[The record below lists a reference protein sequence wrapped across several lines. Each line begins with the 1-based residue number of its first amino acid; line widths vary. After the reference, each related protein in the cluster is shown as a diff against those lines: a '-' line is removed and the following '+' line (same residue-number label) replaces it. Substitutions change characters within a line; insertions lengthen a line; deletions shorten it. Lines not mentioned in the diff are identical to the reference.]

1 MGILSQHKVNVNDQI
16 KEIED
21 IETHISDYDW
31 REFYRDAEL
40 LCKSNALTSVLV
52 DYIHGKL
59 DKNKFYNSLLLNLTG
74 RSKDLLKL
82 SKNVSIK
89 GEEKYLLW
97 HNVCNLQR
105 IMYRLKSAINQQY
118 IKSINN
124 EYNGSDNVSKK
135 DIEDI
140 VNLSAKLNHTLV
152 EKSFNNVRG
161 TDLDWCDIAV
171 IYEATLI
178 LRRNSKVAGALYLA
192 NQAMNCNIR
201 PESYIPNKET
211 HSSAPELIESHGLIS
226 FNPYIL
232 SVDWAKDKVD
242 FDLAFAADNLMKISR
257 ALSLNSKAASI
268 QGLNPSMEDYEHL
281 CDMFKRYYQYIR
293 KHTSKINLSAVL
305 QIESLVRVLAHNL
318 SWYNFD
324 REKYIVY
331 SRKMLSRRAIKI
343 CEMLKSSV
351 ENTSNSRYDNKLKHL
366 IQAKIDQD
374 TGILLANILPI
385 SLLNSEEDE
394 GDDSEGNEDDDLFDI
409 DSDLDS
415 SKINYGNY
423 LKKGWDEDFDRPVLL
438 RNEFSRIIEKN
449 ILKRSKSIDEQ
460 LYIDTGLLFN
470 AFNRSNLLTNGQ
482 LSEHLSRTSGKPSKH
497 LRFFPQSEV
506 NKCQNSLSLAY
517 LNALTTEPDN
527 YGLFGRIREILE
539 TTFNLEEDKNNFDG
553 KQQEKTEP
561 KKWRVKSKIKC
572 RPQFTIGHLAKGKG
586 YGKAKRASLTR
597 INRLDP
603 MMFIG
608 STLASLENLISVQLK
623 DSKPQEV
630 LDAAVRLCDFSVND
644 MIRGGYRLHFHEILN
659 YAEEIHYSPMRISS
673 KELHYMDTKGKL
685 NYTTSQLLR
694 LSFVRLYSL
703 ALKSEQLVNVLL
715 QRPLREPFLSSCVII
730 IEQVRALLKFL
741 HEDWICAYKDLV
753 DDGFELLEVELDE
766 GRIEYL
772 NEFKGR
778 LRPSLDVNT
787 VRKDRNKE
795 LNYSDVATEYI
806 LSNSLTF
813 EEIDKTMNKSIQR
826 LDFEHNIGKNWNK
839 LLKSSLMM
847 KSELPLIINNFEE
860 ESILDSTHVHL
871 GLDLTYVKV
880 KPELSA
886 AFNKLKQNKERE
898 SFLWHR
904 LAFFPTSFDGR
915 IIVSST
921 TFRDINESQEDDKKG
936 NSSTDSAQSLLWGLV
951 KETYQ
956 KYWS

>member
-1 MGILSQHKVNVNDQI
+1 MGILSQHKVNVNDLTKI
-16 KEIED
+16 IED
-21 IETHISDYDW
+21 IDIDIPEYDW
-31 REFYRDAEL
+31 LEFYRDAEL
-40 LCKSNALTSVLV
+40 FCKANALTSVLV
-52 DYIHGKL
+52 DYIHGKF
-59 DKNKFYNSLLLNLTG
+59 DKGQYYNRLLSNVIV
-74 RSKDLLKL
+74 RCKDLLKQL
-82 SKNVSIK
+82 NNASIE

-124 EYNGSDNVSKK
+124 EYNGRDNVSKK
-135 DIEDI
+135 VIENI

-152 EKSFNNVRG
+152 EKSFNNVRC

-211 HSSAPELIESHGLIS
+211 RSSAPELIESYGLIS

-232 SVDWAKDKVD
+232 SGGWAKDE
-242 FDLAFAADNLMKISR
+242 FDVNLALAAENLMKISR
-257 ALSLNSKAASI
+257 SLSLNSKAASI
-268 QGLNPSMEDYEHL
+268 QGLNLSMDDYEHL
-281 CDMFKRYYQYIR
+281 CEMFRLYYDYIR

-318 SWYNFD
+318 SWHNFD

-331 SRKMLSRRAIKI
+331 SRKWLSRRAIKI

-351 ENTSNSRYDNKLKHL
+351 ENTTNSRYDEKLKHL

-394 GDDSEGNEDDDLFDI
+394 GDESEGDEGDDLLDV

-415 SKINYGNY
+415 SEINYANY

-470 AFNRSNLLTNGQ
+470 AFNKSNPLTNGK

-539 TTFNLEEDKNNFDG
+539 TTFNVEEDKNNFDG

-630 LDAAVRLCDFSVND
+630 L
-644 MIRGGYRLHFHEILN
+644 M
-659 YAEEIHYSPMRISS
+659 
-673 KELHYMDTKGKL
+673 
-685 NYTTSQLLR
+685 
-694 LSFVRLYSL
+694 
-703 ALKSEQLVNVLL
+703 L
-715 QRPLREPFLSSCVII
+715 Q
-730 IEQVRALLKFL
+730 
-741 HEDWICAYKDLV
+741 
-753 DDGFELLEVELDE
+753 
-766 GRIEYL
+766 
-772 NEFKGR
+772 
-778 LRPSLDVNT
+778 
-787 VRKDRNKE
+787 
-795 LNYSDVATEYI
+795 
-806 LSNSLTF
+806 
-813 EEIDKTMNKSIQR
+813 
-826 LDFEHNIGKNWNK
+826 
-839 LLKSSLMM
+839 
-847 KSELPLIINNFEE
+847 
-860 ESILDSTHVHL
+860 
-871 GLDLTYVKV
+871 
-880 KPELSA
+880 
-886 AFNKLKQNKERE
+886 
-898 SFLWHR
+898 
-904 LAFFPTSFDGR
+904 
-915 IIVSST
+915 
-921 TFRDINESQEDDKKG
+921 
-936 NSSTDSAQSLLWGLV
+936 
-951 KETYQ
+951 
-956 KYWS
+956 

>member
-21 IETHISDYDW
+21 FDIDIPDDYW
-31 REFYRDAEL
+31 RYFYRDAEL
-40 LCKSNALTSVLV
+40 FCKANAMTSVLV
-52 DYIHGKL
+52 DYIHGKF
-59 DKNKFYNSLLLNLTG
+59 DKRQYYNRLLSNVIV
-74 RSKDLLKL
+74 RCKDLLKQL
-82 SKNVSIK
+82 NNVSIE

-135 DIEDI
+135 IIENI

-211 HSSAPELIESHGLIS
+211 HSSAPELIESYGLIS

-232 SVDWAKDKVD
+232 SLDWAEDKLD
-242 FDLAFAADNLMKISR
+242 FDLTSAAENLMKISR

-268 QGLNPSMEDYEHL
+268 QGLNPSLEDYEHL
-281 CDMFKRYYQYIR
+281 CDMFNMYYHYIR
-293 KHTSKINLSAVL
+293 KHKSKINLSAVL

-324 REKYIVY
+324 REEYIDY

-343 CEMLKSSV
+343 CEMLKSSI
-351 ENTSNSRYDNKLKHL
+351 ENTTNSRYDDKLKHL

-394 GDDSEGNEDDDLFDI
+394 EDEGDE

-415 SKINYGNY
+415 SEINYGNY
-423 LKKGWDEDFDRPVLL
+423 LEKGWDDDFDRPVLL
-438 RNEFSRIIEKN
+438 RKKFSHIIEKN
-449 ILKRSKSIDEQ
+449 ILKRSKAIDEQ
-460 LYIDTGLLFN
+460 LYIDSEYLVLFN
-470 AFNRSNLLTNGQ
+470 ALNESNPLTKGP
-482 LSEHLSRTSGKPSKH
+482 LSEHLSRTKSKPSKH

-539 TTFNLEEDKNNFDG
+539 TTFNHEEDKNNSDG

-673 KELHYMDTKGKL
+673 DELLHMDTKGKL

-703 ALKSEQLVNVLL
+703 ALKSEQLANVLL

-741 HEDWICAYKDLV
+741 HEDWISAYKDLV

-766 GRIEYL
+766 GRIKYL

-847 KSELPLIINNFEE
+847 KSELPLIKNNFEE
-860 ESILDSTHVHL
+860 ELVLDSTHVHL
-871 GLDLTYVKV
+871 GPDLTYVKV

-936 NSSTDSAQSLLWGLV
+936 NSSPESAQSLLWGLV
-951 KETYQ
+951 KETYE

>member
-1 MGILSQHKVNVNDQI
+1 M
-16 KEIED
+16 
-21 IETHISDYDW
+21 
-31 REFYRDAEL
+31 
-40 LCKSNALTSVLV
+40 
-52 DYIHGKL
+52 
-59 DKNKFYNSLLLNLTG
+59 
-74 RSKDLLKL
+74 
-82 SKNVSIK
+82 
-89 GEEKYLLW
+89 
-97 HNVCNLQR
+97 
-105 IMYRLKSAINQQY
+105 
-118 IKSINN
+118 
-124 EYNGSDNVSKK
+124 
-135 DIEDI
+135 
-140 VNLSAKLNHTLV
+140 
-152 EKSFNNVRG
+152 
-161 TDLDWCDIAV
+161 
-171 IYEATLI
+171 
-178 LRRNSKVAGALYLA
+178 
-192 NQAMNCNIR
+192 
-201 PESYIPNKET
+201 
-211 HSSAPELIESHGLIS
+211 IESHGLIS

-281 CDMFKRYYQYIR
+281 CDMFTLYYHYIR

-470 AFNRSNLLTNGQ
+470 AFNRSNPLTNGQ

-506 NKCQNSLSLAY
+506 NKCQNTLSLAY

-527 YGLFGRIREILE
+527 YGLFGRIREIME

-703 ALKSEQLVNVLL
+703 ALKSEQLANVLL

-741 HEDWICAYKDLV
+741 HEDWISAYKDLV

>member
-21 IETHISDYDW
+21 FDIDIPDDYW
-31 REFYRDAEL
+31 RYFYRDAEL
-40 LCKSNALTSVLV
+40 FCEANALTSVLV
-52 DYIHGKL
+52 DYIHGKF
-59 DKNKFYNSLLLNLTG
+59 DKRQYYNWLLSNVIV
-74 RSKDLLKL
+74 RCKDLLKQL
-82 SKNVSIK
+82 NNASIE

-152 EKSFNNVRG
+152 EKSFNNVQG

-192 NQAMNCNIR
+192 NQAMKCNIR
-201 PESYIPNKET
+201 HNSYIPNTET
-211 HSSAPELIESHGLIS
+211 PSSPEMIESHGLIS

-232 SVDWAKDKVD
+232 SGDWTEDKLDVN
-242 FDLAFAADNLMKISR
+242 LAFAAENLMKISR

-281 CDMFKRYYQYIR
+281 CDMFRLYYEYIR

-331 SRKMLSRRAIKI
+331 SRKWLSRRAIKI

-351 ENTSNSRYDNKLKHL
+351 ENTTNSRYDDKLKHL

-394 GDDSEGNEDDDLFDI
+394 KDGEGEDEGYE

-415 SKINYGNY
+415 SEINYRNY
-423 LKKGWDEDFDRPVLL
+423 LEKGWDDDFDRPVLL
-438 RNEFSRIIEKN
+438 RKKFSHIIEKN
-449 ILKRSKSIDEQ
+449 ILKRSKAIDEQ
-460 LYIDTGLLFN
+460 LYIDSEYLVLFN
-470 AFNRSNLLTNGQ
+470 ALNESNPLTKGP
-482 LSEHLSRTSGKPSKH
+482 LSEHLSRTKGKPSKH

-527 YGLFGRIREILE
+527 YGLFGRIKEILK
-539 TTFNLEEDKNNFDG
+539 TTFTFEEDKNNFDG
-553 KQQEKTEP
+553 KQQGKTEP
-561 KKWRVKSKIKC
+561 KKWRVKSKIRC

-608 STLASLENLISVQLK
+608 STLASLEKLISVQLK

-644 MIRGGYRLHFHEILN
+644 MIRGEYKLHFHEILN
-659 YAEEIHYSPMRISS
+659 YAEEIHNSPMRISS
-673 KELHYMDTKGKL
+673 KELHYMDTKDKF
-685 NYTTSQLLR
+685 NYTTGQVLR

-703 ALKSEQLVNVLL
+703 ALKSEQLANVLL

-730 IEQVRALLKFL
+730 IEQIRALLKFL
-741 HEDWICAYKDLV
+741 HEDWIRAYKDLV
-753 DDGFELLEVELDE
+753 EDDFELLEVELDDE
-766 GRIEYL
+766 MIEYL

-795 LNYSDVATEYI
+795 LNYSDIATEYI

-847 KSELPLIINNFEE
+847 KSELPLTINNFEE
-860 ESILDSTHVHL
+860 ELILDSPHVHL

-936 NSSTDSAQSLLWGLV
+936 NSSPESAQSLLWGLV
-951 KETYQ
+951 KETYE